1 MPNLL
6 NFVIKNG
13 VKGVRKEALDAIF
26 KGSKKKLYR
35 YEEEPLEGLMKR
47 GFDKSYTTDNISSY
61 QPKGVYY
68 GTNPESVEVLTGGA
82 STGKNLIEALPRP
95 GSKISAR
102 QSAIEGYDWV
112 KGFDVTESTP
122 GEPLKRIG
130 DEVIQLKP
138 NNALARVK
146 SNNDWIYKI
155 IGAGG
160 VGVGGSM
167 MADEAEASPI
177 GNVIKNAAKKVVG
190 GVESSTA
197 KRLIGTEFK
206 GQKITKVTKGA
217 QNWRYIHLDDD
228 TAYPVTKDVLHDLS
242 RKAGTDDYLGRLAVK
257 DEPSK
262 LVQALKSLDYHRAR
276 SIPAGSKMMMRE
288 YYKQWTAQL
297 KEAGLPNVPTCMVR
311 SGKDTFLMPTEYAEM
326 LEKEGHLKILKRLQ

>member
-1 MPNLL
+1 MPSIRIQALKKL
-6 NFVIKNG
+6 FGKKATPEV
-13 VKGVRKEALDAIF
+13 VKGLQDLADSPLTRRMYGSPSKDEMNIVLRYQIPDMDPKMGDRVISNYFENVLPKAELKTGASIHPVPRMSHDKTTRTIDKHIKEAMELDDLDTSARGLTSRI
-26 KGSKKKLYR
+26 GSSKDWIR
-35 YEEEPLEGLMKR
+35 IAGITSAM
-47 GFDKSYTTDNISSY
+47 
-61 QPKGVYY
+61 
-68 GTNPESVEVLTGGA
+68 GGA
-82 STGKNLIEALPRP
+82 MLG
-95 GSKISAR
+95 
-102 QSAIEGYDWV
+102 
-112 KGFDVTESTP
+112 ES
-122 GEPLKRIG
+122 
-130 DEVIQLKP
+130 
-138 NNALARVK
+138 
-146 SNNDWIYKI
+146 
-155 IGAGG
+155 
-160 VGVGGSM
+160 
-167 MADEAEASPI
+167 EAEASPI

-228 TAYPVTKDVLHDLS
+228 TVYPVTKDVLHDLS
-242 RKAGTDDYLGRLAVK
+242 RKAGTDDYLGRLATK

-297 KEAGLPNVPTCMVR
+297 KEAGLPSVPTCMVR